1 MPLPKFNDIGTCM
14 KSSIMKS
21 EFPDTKQR
29 LAVCFSQIKKKGE
42 DMEDENIITIPVD
55 TKVAVDVD
63 VKVITI
69 SDRLG
74 IGALYSLN
82 RKKVIEF
89 YFDKRKDWDEDKAI
103 EWYNEHK
110 TIEPE
115 PEEQAKKFFKVDN
128 EKKIVYGVALVPWE
142 VDLQGDILTEESIE
156 EAVHLFSK
164 SFQDVGEMHT
174 RVTGLGTMLETYVAP
189 VDFEMNGIKVKK
201 GSWVLVTEAS
211 DNVWEKIK
219 NGELIGYSIEYE
231 GTREPIEI

>member
-128 EKKIVYGVALVPWE
+128 EKKEVMGPVLVPWE
-142 VDLQGDILTEESIE
+142 VDLQGDILTEESVE
-156 EAVHLFSK
+156 EAAHNFMEGV
-164 SFQDVGEMHT
+164 QDIGEMH
-174 RVTGLGTMLETYVAP
+174 RVTGVGTLLESYIAP
-189 VDFEMNGIKVKK
+189 ADFEVNKTKIKK
-201 GSWVLVTEAS
+201 GTWILVTRANK
-211 DNVWEKIK
+211 DVWARIK
-219 NGELIGYSIEYE
+219 EGTLVGYSIGYSGEREEIEV
-231 GTREPIEI
+231 